1 MEQYMGFRPKAPQ
14 SQPERELP
22 QVNIY
27 GTMFLIDIAR
37 HEFRQVDNPDNRIT
51 MGDVPEEMGFT
62 HFLYDTET
70 KNRFAGILVKGEPVP
85 DHVRIIL
92 VPPMKDLDPDGLAI
106 KQGLPSWKEVHK
118 PQAVTDLAVL
128 EHKQSAHKRR
138 MKH

>member
-1 MEQYMGFRPKAPQ
+1 MGFRPKAPQ

-37 HEFRQVDNPDNRIT
+37 HEFRQVDHPENRFT
-51 MGDVPEEMGFT
+51 MGDIPEEMGFT

-70 KNRFAGILVKGEPVP
+70 KNRFAGKWEQGKPIP
-85 DHVRIIL
+85 DQVRIIL

-106 KQGLPSWKEVHK
+106 KQGLPPWKEAHK
-118 PQAVTDLAVL
+118 PEQVKELATL
-128 EHKQSAHKRR
+128 EQKEYKRR
-138 MKH
+138 IKF